1 MLAINLFALHHAG
14 SCVDSDKLMTFSD
27 DQLSSDEQK
36 VKHLVLD
43 LMAGSLSVY
52 LLPVY
57 TLKEGDALLEYF
69 ALPASKYMACGH
81 KYIGI
86 VCQSSWCGECL

>member
-27 DQLSSDEQK
+27 DQLSSDEQRI
-36 VKHLVLD
+36 KHLVLD

-69 ALPASKYMACGH
+69 ALPASKYLHCGY
-81 KYIGI
+81 KYISI
-86 VCQSSWCGECL
+86 ACQRSFCGECL

>member
-1 MLAINLFALHHAG
+1 MLAINLFAVHHAG

-43 LMAGSLSVY
+43 LIAGSLSVY

-69 ALPASKYMACGH
+69 ALPASKCIPCAH
-81 KYIGI
+81 NYINI
-86 VCQSSWCGECL
+86 TCQCSWCGEYL

>member
-14 SCVDSDKLMTFSD
+14 SCVDSEKLMTFSD
-27 DQLSSDEQK
+27 DQLSSDEQR

-69 ALPASKYMACGH
+69 ALPASKYIPCSYM
-81 KYIGI
+81 YISI
-86 VCQSSWCGECL
+86 VCQCSWCGEYL

>member
-14 SCVDSDKLMTFSD
+14 SCVDAEKLTTFSD
-27 DQLSSDEQK
+27 DQLSSDEK
-36 VKHLVLD
+36 RGKHLVMD
-43 LMAGSLSVY
+43 LMAGSLSAY

-69 ALPASKYMACGH
+69 ALPASKYMAYSIH
-81 KYIGI
+81 
-86 VCQSSWCGECL
+86 

>member
-14 SCVDSDKLMTFSD
+14 SCVDVDKMTTFND
-27 DQLSSDEQK
+27 EQLSSDEKK
-36 VKHLVLD
+36 VKHLVMD
-43 LMAGSLSVY
+43 LMAGSLSAY

-69 ALPASKYMACGH
+69 ALPASKCG
-81 KYIGI
+81 
-86 VCQSSWCGECL
+86 LLN